1 MEYQFRDMEL
11 DPTFQDIEVGSIHY
25 SFSNISVMPYDKAI
39 KYIQEKSA
47 IAVTG
52 KKILLLYT
60 DKLLKS
66 FVLERENSVCY
77 YCGDHGL
84 DVIRLI
90 PKSAGGIKSPKNMI
104 CVCKECKLAD
114 VTERLRRMDKNPF
127 RDKGLH
133 SWLYKKCPLCLRL
146 NSRRNF
152 TQSICKMCWKSQL
165 LKKDELS
172 IKKIPFVER
181 LNVQNV
187 IRSMTFIKK
196 NHVLVDDLSL
206 LDPDHYAF
214 QIYHGN
220 KSEKQKWAWK
230 IVPFEDAKLLVEEGF
245 CKIIPYYKN
254 IIVNVISQNYQ
265 TFRKHILRRDK
276 FTCYYC
282 GKPGDTIDHKIP
294 LSKGGLTSPKN
305 CVVACSTCNVEKGDT
320 HHDPETL

>member
-1 MEYQFRDMEL
+1 MEYQFRDVEL
-11 DPTFQDIEVGSIHY
+11 DSSFHDIEVGSTHHKFY
-25 SFSNISVMPYDKAI
+25 NDSVIPYDKAI
-39 KYIQEKSA
+39 IYIQEKA
-47 IAVTG
+47 AVAVNE

-77 YCGDHGL
+77 YCGDFGS

-104 CVCKECKLAD
+104 CVCKECKLAN
-114 VTERLRRMDKNPF
+114 VTERLRRIDNNPY
-127 RDKGLH
+127 RVKGLH
-133 SWLYKKCPLCLRL
+133 SWLYKKCPLCHRH
-146 NSRRNF
+146 NSRRSF
-152 TQSICKMCWKSQL
+152 SRSVCQMCWKSLL
-165 LKKDELS
+165 LKKNELS
-172 IKKIPFVER
+172 VKKIPFVER

-196 NHVLVDDLSL
+196 NRVLVDDLSL
-206 LDPDHYAF
+206 LDPEHYVF

-220 KSEKQKWAWK
+220 KSEKQKWTCK
-230 IVPFEDAKLLVEEGF
+230 IIPFEDAKLLVEEGF
-245 CKIIPYYKN
+245 CKIVPYYKN
-254 IIVNVISQNYQ
+254 IIVNMISQNYQ
-265 TFRKHILRRDK
+265 TFRKHILQRDK

-294 LSKGGLTSPKN
+294 LSKGGFTSPKN

-320 HHDPETL
+320 HHNPETS